1 MTVVLRA
8 RCVRDVSQVSM
19 LDQEIFEAVTK
30 YLNLCDVQ
38 RKGYAD
44 PNADEFGDVHLVL
57 FGDFKCP
64 PVAQ

>member
-1 MTVVLRA
+1 
-8 RCVRDVSQVSM
+8 M

-57 FGDFKCP
+57 FGDFKQLP
-64 PVAQ
+64 RRAWLRAN